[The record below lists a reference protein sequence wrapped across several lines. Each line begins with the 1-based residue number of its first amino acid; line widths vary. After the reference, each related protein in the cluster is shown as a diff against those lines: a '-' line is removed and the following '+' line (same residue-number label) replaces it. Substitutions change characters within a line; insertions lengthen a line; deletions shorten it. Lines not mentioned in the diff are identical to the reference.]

1 MKTEMGLIREK
12 GTNRRRKG
20 KSDGRI
26 IWLKYIESVKMS

>member
-1 MKTEMGLIREK
+1 MWKLDLKRKMKTEMGLIREK

-26 IWLKYIESVKMS
+26 I